1 MSDMRTPEPA
11 SFPDQ
16 FETSSRTTAIDSSTS
31 TLTTRGWMSGAGP
44 IEQELRSNR
53 ELIAGVPEERSLG
66 MKRRRHYF
74 AVALFAAF
82 YVELQRFQNLIVF
95 RE

>member
-1 MSDMRTPEPA
+1 
-11 SFPDQ
+11 
-16 FETSSRTTAIDSSTS
+16 
-31 TLTTRGWMSGAGP
+31 MSGAGP

-53 ELIAGVPEERSLG
+53 ELIAGVPEEGSLG

-82 YVELQRFQNLIVF
+82 YVELQLF
-95 RE
+95 RT